1 MGKDLKGRELGT
13 GLAQRKD
20 GRYTARFVT
29 RTGYRKQSYFDTLS
43 QARNWLQDAQYNDK
57 HKSIV
62 APFDMVA
69 KDIMCSNAELPALN
83 DMTVDEFFEFWMNH
97 LIPDLRSNTKRNYQ
111 DRYIHN
117 IQPVIG
123 RLKVGDVRPF
133 HCKKVLLDME
143 EGYSPSTVVQTYITM
158 GTLFKAAR
166 ENGVIGKH
174 PMDGV
179 KCPTARKSMSDIKVL
194 TVEEQT
200 KFLEVAK
207 RSHNY
212 DQYVLLLQTGLR
224 TGELVGLTWDSVDL
238 KNKTITID
246 KSLEYRHSRGTWE
259 AGLPKTAA
267 GYRTIPLTSKAY
279 NILSRLYETRKN
291 RYEAPELDTQLEF
304 KDRLTGEIRYL
315 NMKDL
320 VFINRKGMA
329 TKNSSYDT
337 HLYKLCDEAGIK
349 HISMHV
355 LRHSYATRAIER
367 QIPPKT
373 LQRLLG
379 HASLQVTMDT
389 YVHVTENT
397 KIEAIKQFEENEPE
411 SLRMV

>member
-1 MGKDLKGRELGT
+1 
-13 GLAQRKD
+13 
-20 GRYTARFVT
+20 
-29 RTGYRKQSYFDTLS
+29 
-43 QARNWLQDAQYNDK
+43 
-57 HKSIV
+57 
-62 APFDMVA
+62 
-69 KDIMCSNAELPALN
+69 
-83 DMTVDEFFEFWMNH
+83 
-97 LIPDLRSNTKRNYQ
+97 
-111 DRYIHN
+111 
-117 IQPVIG
+117 
-123 RLKVGDVRPF
+123 
-133 HCKKVLLDME
+133 
-143 EGYSPSTVVQTYITM
+143 M
-158 GTLFKAAR
+158 GTLLKAAR
-166 ENGVIGKH
+166 ENGVIDKH
-174 PMDGV
+174 PMDAV

-207 RSHNY
+207 RSNNY

-238 KNKTITID
+238 KNKTISID

-259 AGLPKTAA
+259 AGPPKTTA

-279 NILSRLYETRKN
+279 NILSRLYEARKN

-320 VFINRKGMA
+320 VFINRKGMP